1 MAAAVKVYIAT
12 GAGPTNADA
21 EATGIKFNREDTAV
35 GTTPI
40 PKPTAAG
47 TNYSWY
53 KSLFLQVESGGGST
67 SLSNRKI
74 RFATAPSTGLTGFF
88 KDGGATYAQATT
100 GNKPADNGTTNDA
113 TPATWT
119 ALSTTFQNWDV
130 ATVAATNATRN
141 GNYVLVDA
149 GVSNNYAG
157 GAGSAIA
164 LPNLEVQ
171 YDEA

>member
-1 MAAAVKVYIAT
+1 MAAVVKVYIAT
-12 GAGPTNADA
+12 GAGPTTADA

-53 KSLFLQVESGGGST
+53 KSLFLYVESGGGST

-74 RFATAPSTGLTGFF
+74 RFATAPTTGLTADF
-88 KDGGATYAQATT
+88 KDGGATYTQATS
-100 GNKPADNGTTNDA
+100 GNKPADDGTTDGA
-113 TPATWT
+113 VPATYT
-119 ALSTTFQNWDV
+119 SLTTTFQNYDT
-130 ATVAATNATRN
+130 ASVAATNTTRN
-141 GNYVLVDA
+141 GNYVLVVG

-157 GAGSAIA
+157 GAGSAVA
-164 LPNLEVQ
+164 LPNIELQ